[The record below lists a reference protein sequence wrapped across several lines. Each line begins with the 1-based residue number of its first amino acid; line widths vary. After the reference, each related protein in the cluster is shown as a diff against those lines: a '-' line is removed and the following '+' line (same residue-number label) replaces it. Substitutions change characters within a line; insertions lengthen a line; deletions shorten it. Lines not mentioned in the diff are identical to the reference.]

1 MAANSWDEPFLRTVA
16 VLQLNQQLVDQK
28 SDQLTELA
36 DMQAQRRINSDLAEY
51 VAAHAKYGT
60 IPANPLAKLKLRLNE
75 IASFFAKSEEL
86 YRTTVASHARFIA
99 DGLPQVSLAEIHQA
113 QTELEQSVA
122 KLPARLQAL
131 VAGLSPLDWDDS
143 GTDAD
148 LHPELF
154 VCAQGMDVKLPKAAG
169 ARRDLRRLA
178 LGDGKLHA
186 EIQTHFQ
193 RVRVRLAEL
202 LPIHARHSEA
212 LQQTAAHV
220 GLGNHL
226 AAAEWLKAEGL
237 QKKSFCG
244 FSDLNYAQ
252 TQADLAALCATV
264 HAAVS
269 FAHELPARCRRVLDN
284 FQKLA
289 TTSQRDEGRATTD
302 EALTGLNREFEAHW
316 NVATAQPGSEVEK
329 ECRPRLEAAW
339 ATLTQAEPK
348 LQALALQGEE
358 TWQAEARKQRRNL
371 QLAAVGVLIMVAGA
385 FYFGILPEMR
395 RAAKEQAA
403 EAKALAEKR
412 LEWTGKAMQ
421 RAGMKAETVKRT
433 LTQGGTVVAW
443 GNNDKGQ
450 TTVPAGLSGVV
461 AIAAGHEHTVALRL
475 D

>member
-131 VAGLSPLDWDDS
+131 VAGLSPLDWDIT
-143 GTDAD
+143 GTIAD
-148 LHPELF
+148 LHPELL
-154 VCAQGMDVKLPKAAG
+154 VCAQGLSLDLPKAAS

-252 TQADLAALCATV
+252 TQADLAALCDSV

-316 NVATAQPGSEVEK
+316 NVATAQPGSEVEM

-339 ATLTQAEPK
+339 FTLSQAEPK
-348 LQALALQGEE
+348 LQALALEAEATLEVMAYEAEE
-358 TWQAEARKQRRNL
+358 TRKATAISRAKSRRRL
-371 QLAAVGVLIMVAGA
+371 YIGTAVATLVLSSY
-385 FYFGILPEMR
+385 YFFWVLPEI
-395 RAAKEQAA
+395 AA

-443 GNNDKGQ
+443 GSNVERAYEAILERVFDGRFLEGQ
-450 TTVPAGLSGVV
+450 V
-461 AIAAGHEHTVALRL
+461 
-475 D
+475 